1 MRPVRTIAL
10 GAALAATLWA
20 QQFQF
25 NLEHLA
31 SKASGSFDVSLNTS
45 MLQFAAKFL
54 DGKDPDEAKVKKLIV
69 GIEGI
74 YIKSFDFKKDG
85 AYVPADLE
93 RVRTQLKAPEW
104 SRIVGIKSGGESENI
119 EVWARNEKG
128 KVTGVAILASEP
140 RQLTV
145 CNLVGNIDLDSL
157 ADLGGHFGL
166 PNLPK
171 VPKKK

>member
-1 MRPVRTIAL
+1 MRPILTLVL

-20 QQFQF
+20 QQFKL
-25 NLEHLA
+25 NLDHLS
-31 SKASGSFDVSLNTS
+31 SKASDSFDVSLNTS
-45 MLQFAAKFL
+45 MLQFAGKFL

-74 YIKSFDFKKDG
+74 YIKSFDFKNDG

-119 EVWARNEKG
+119 EVWVRNEKG
-128 KVTGVAILASEP
+128 KVSGVAILASEP

-145 CNLVGNIDLDSL
+145 ANLVGNIDLESL